1 VLRRSK
7 WIHVAST
14 DVRVGD
20 LAHQALWARLNAVW
34 HYLTLAVHESSD
46 DPEYVHNLRVGT
58 RRAKAALHA
67 FREWLPPR
75 RARRLKRQLRRIRR
89 AAADVRDFDVLLER
103 LGPWAAAECHPAR
116 VALVARVRAARRD
129 AQPELDQ
136 AHRHCQRRGF
146 EPQMD
151 KLLAKLRWRGV
162 GHENEE
168 LDLPSVA
175 RRQLRTAVDK
185 FFAAA
190 KGNLSEVEQLHALR
204 LRGKHLRY
212 AMELFTSAFDASF
225 REELYPRVEQVQEY
239 LGAINDHATALAHFE
254 RWLDEW
260 DDDPSLAAP
269 LAEWVAIEQAGLR
282 KSRRRFDSWWTQD
295 RLNDLRQ
302 SFRKVLSVR

>member
-58 RRAKAALHA
+58 RRAKAALHE
-67 FREWLPPR
+67 FRDSLPSR
-75 RARRLKRQLRRIRR
+75 RARRLRRQLRRIRR

-103 LGPWAAAECHPAR
+103 LAPWAAAECHPAR
-116 VALVARVRAARRD
+116 AALVARVRAARRE
-129 AQPELDQ
+129 AQPELEQ
-136 AHRHCQRRGF
+136 AHRRCQRRGF

-151 KLLAKLRWRGV
+151 KLLTRLRWRGA
-162 GHENEE
+162 GRESGP
-168 LDLPSVA
+168 DLPSVA
-175 RRQLRTAVDK
+175 HRRLRTAVDK

-190 KGNLSEVEQLHALR
+190 KGDLSDVERLHVLR
-204 LRGKHLRY
+204 MRGKHLRY

-225 REELYPRVEQVQEY
+225 REELYPRIEQVQEY
-239 LGAINDHATALAHFE
+239 LGVINDHATALAHFE

-260 DDDPSLAAP
+260 DDPILAVP

-282 KSRRRFDSWWTQD
+282 KSRRRFDSWWTQE
-295 RLNDLRQ
+295 RLRDLRQ
-302 SFRKVLSVR
+302 RFQKALSVR